1 MCVLICCLVWVG
13 AVSSIL
19 YLLKN
24 IAKQIKKW
32 FHKKTKVVIVYS
44 ADTNRID
51 KEGGPYR
58 VKVKKYD

>member
-1 MCVLICCLVWVG
+1 VG